1 MSLADISAK
10 VIVTVCHAPLRAVL
24 LVGVDIN
31 LHCGARGVCVMPSE
45 CKPKAIARHKL
56 MANLFIRQGKR
67 LNVEHCKWHFTN
79 HMWNRCASV
88 SWCLAETEMHNSL
101 GCGNGNSGNSRRQK
115 VTEQW
120 TCIRSE

>member
-1 MSLADISAK
+1 MSLADISGK

-45 CKPKAIARHKL
+45 CKPKAIA
-56 MANLFIRQGKR
+56 MN
-67 LNVEHCKWHFTN
+67 NEHCKWHFTN